1 MSPLSRPCGLL
12 LAAGQARR
20 FGGDKRLARL
30 DGEPLLLIAARRL
43 QAVLPDTLVV
53 LGEGD
58 ESLAEQL
65 AAAGIASTRCPQAV
79 LGMGHSLAHGV
90 SQRPDAAGWLIAL
103 ADMPRLAASTLSTL
117 AEHLQADTIVAPS
130 FDGVRGHPVG
140 FGQAY
145 YAELIAL
152 SGDVGAKPLLQRHA
166 GRVQLLPVVDG
177 GVLLDVDTPADLQ
190 ALAAFRID

>member
-1 MSPLSRPCGLL
+1 MPTLSRPCGLL

-20 FGGDKRLARL
+20 FGTDKRLARL
-30 DGEPLLLIAARRL
+30 DGVPLLLITARRL

-58 ESLAEQL
+58 DSLAEQL
-65 AAAGIASTRCPQAV
+65 AAAGIASTGCPDAA

-90 SQRPDAAGWLIAL
+90 RQRPDATGWLIAL
-103 ADMPRLAASTLSTL
+103 ADMPRLAASTLSRL
-117 AEHLQADTIVAPS
+117 AEHLQADAIVAPS
-130 FDGVRGHPVG
+130 FDGMRGHPVG

-166 GRVQLLPVVDG
+166 DRVRLLPVNDA

-190 ALAAFRID
+190 ALIASRID